1 MGKGSILSCQ
11 SGSIA
16 RLLPSFNFP
25 LLIRSQPHLSLSLCL
40 HLSVFP
46 SPFPSPSLSSFP
58 LFPSPSSPPPPFL
71 PFPLLLLPLSPP
83 PSLSLFLS
91 LFFSLSFSL
100 SFSLPP
106 RSHYIDQAGFE
117 HTNMCLSASQVLNL
131 MACATT
137 QDTFSSLPL

>member
-1 MGKGSILSCQ
+1 VREQVGLERRVEDGKEGWRW
-11 SGSIA
+11 G
-16 RLLPSFNFP
+16 RLGMVDRPIFFA
-25 LLIRSQPHLSLSLCL
+25 
-40 HLSVFP
+40 
-46 SPFPSPSLSSFP
+46 
-58 LFPSPSSPPPPFL
+58 
-71 PFPLLLLPLSPP
+71 
-83 PSLSLFLS
+83 LSLFLS